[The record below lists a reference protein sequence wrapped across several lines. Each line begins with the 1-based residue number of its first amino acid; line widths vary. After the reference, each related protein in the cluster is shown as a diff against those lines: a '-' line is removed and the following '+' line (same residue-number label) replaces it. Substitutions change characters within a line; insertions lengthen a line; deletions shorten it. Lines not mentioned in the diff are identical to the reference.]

1 MEKEMKLYKENLMR
15 LKRQVL
21 SSRFLRWW
29 LGELSTMVP
38 AWTRAPGLTAQN
50 CVLIPLDQ
58 VSTKWNHEA
67 GNEKR
72 DLALTLPSNHVMRK
86 TLTLPLATETNL
98 RQVLEF
104 QMEQHTP
111 FSSKQV
117 YFGYRVTGRD
127 SERGQLTIDFVATP
141 RSEVDVAIKILLDL
155 GCSVRAVFA
164 DNMLSSSE
172 LVNLLA
178 AAPDKVPTSL
188 GRGVNTWLFGL
199 LGVLALA
206 AMVLPLAIKR
216 EAVVQMLPWVDKAK
230 KAAGTVDTM
239 RQELEGRVAHHNYL
253 LEKRQALPTVVQIL
267 EELTRVLP
275 DDTWV
280 QVLDIK
286 GKELQIQG
294 ETASSVR
301 LVGLFEQ
308 SSVFQDASFRAS
320 LTKGQLVG
328 TERYQLALQIR
339 PIVKAASVAASLQSP
354 ASSPASIAEKKP

>member
-1 MEKEMKLYKENLMR
+1 MKRYKENLMR
-15 LKRQVL
+15 LKRQL
-21 SSRFLRWW
+21 LGSRFLRWW
-29 LGELSTMVP
+29 LGELSTMMP
-38 AWTRAPGLTAQN
+38 EWTRAPSLSAQT

-58 VSTKWNHEA
+58 VSPKWSREA
-67 GNEKR
+67 GSEKR
-72 DLALTLPSNHVMRK
+72 DLALTLPSSDVMRK
-86 TLTLPLATETNL
+86 TLTLPFATEENL

-104 QMEQHTP
+104 QLEQHTP
-111 FSSKQV
+111 FSSKEV

-127 SERGQLTIDFVATP
+127 AERGQLTVDFVATP
-141 RSEVDVAIKILLDL
+141 RGATDAAIKILHDL

-164 DNMLSSSE
+164 DSMLSSSE
-172 LVNLLA
+172 LVNLLPVEPDL
-178 AAPDKVPTSL
+178 APSAL
-188 GRGVNTWLFGL
+188 RHGVNRWLFGL
-199 LGVLALA
+199 LGVLTLA

-216 EAVVQMLPWVDKAK
+216 EAVIQMLPWVEKAK
-230 KAAGTVDTM
+230 NAAGAVDAM

-253 LEKRQALPTVVQIL
+253 LEKRQAVPPVVQIL

-320 LTKGQLVG
+320 LTKGQIGG

-339 PIVKAASVAASLQSP
+339 PSVKAATGAASVQSP
-354 ASSPASIAEKKP
+354 ASLPTSIAEKNP